1 MVLCL
6 RYTINS
12 ADFSSRHKERGGTLQ
27 IIRICERVPR
37 FGRIEMKAWNLMV
50 WFTLWLLVSALV
62 HVQSVSLPDRP
73 LMNIQMSWNGNYAV
87 YVVDGEYAYA
97 SEDSGQTFP
106 KKKTFKKTGEY
117 GVVNDACITDS
128 GSTVVGIRS
137 KGIITTWTLSW
148 ASSSS
153 DAVVSVS
160 NSQLS
165 MTSNSDNIGV
175 SDTENGGLSI
185 ACSSSGQYRL
195 FTHGPGGVGL
205 STDSGGNYYYVNDL
219 SRDAQWYSVAMTS
232 DGLLMAAAIYDGTI
246 WISSNYGSYWDSDIG
261 NSLGTAKWTSVT
273 IAGYNTYGGT
283 IYYDSGIFKSTDR
296 TDGLDNDNG
305 ANAEILTAVLRDSGK
320 RM

>member
-1 MVLCL
+1 
-6 RYTINS
+6 
-12 ADFSSRHKERGGTLQ
+12 
-27 IIRICERVPR
+27 
-37 FGRIEMKAWNLMV
+37 
-50 WFTLWLLVSALV
+50 
-62 HVQSVSLPDRP
+62 
-73 LMNIQMSWNGNYAV
+73 
-87 YVVDGEYAYA
+87 
-97 SEDSGQTFP
+97 
-106 KKKTFKKTGEY
+106 
-117 GVVNDACITDS
+117 
-128 GSTVVGIRS
+128 
-137 KGIITTWTLSW
+137 
-148 ASSSS
+148 
-153 DAVVSVS
+153 
-160 NSQLS
+160 

-195 FTHGPGGVGL
+195 FTHGPGGIGL

-320 RM
+320 RMYGAPRTGNACIWSVNNYDSSPSWIASVCNHDWISIGASDDGDKVVALYQGADGDPGVYYSSNYGQDWSYSFGPDTPTTMPTSAPTAPTSNPTSEPSISHGPTQAPTNYPTVFTRPYAGIEISKDTGQYALFFSENNVTYSGSYGMYD